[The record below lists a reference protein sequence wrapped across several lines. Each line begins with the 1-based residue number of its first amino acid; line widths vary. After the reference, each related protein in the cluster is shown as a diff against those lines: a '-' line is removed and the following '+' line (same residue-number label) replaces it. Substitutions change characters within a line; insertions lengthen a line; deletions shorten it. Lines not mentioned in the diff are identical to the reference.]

1 MFNSNFSLIDRLSL
15 FFKQKNSL
23 PSLILF
29 NIIVWVVLS
38 VMNVLLYL
46 YNIKGEQATDLLVT
60 WFAMPADVNMLE
72 VRWWTPFTYMFTH
85 TGLFHI
91 LFNMLWL
98 YWFGMIFLEFL
109 TSKQLTYVYL
119 LGGLG
124 GALLYLLV
132 FNYFPVFESSVN
144 SSILL
149 GASASVMAIVTAIS
163 LYVPN
168 YTISLLLIGRIKI
181 YYLAIFLFII
191 DFMMIS
197 GSNSGGH
204 IAHIGGALTGVMFYL
219 FLRYKSHFRNIFKK
233 KYKPKFKVHYGKDD
247 ISYNADKKMR
257 EEDIDSILDKI
268 SKSGYQSLTKEEKDF
283 MFKNSGK

>member
-23 PSLILF
+23 PALILI
-29 NIIVWVVLS
+29 NVVVWIVLS

-46 YNIKGEQATDLLVT
+46 YNIKGDQATNLLVT
-60 WFAMPADVNMLE
+60 WIAMPADVNMLE

-168 YTISLLLIGRIKI
+168 YTISLLLIGRIRI
-181 YYLAIFLFII
+181 YYLAIFLFIL

-204 IAHIGGALTGVMFYL
+204 IAHIGGALAGVLFYL
-219 FLRYKSHFRNIFKK
+219 FLTYKSQFKNIFKK

-247 ISYNADKKMR
+247 IAYNADKKMR
-257 EEDIDSILDKI
+257 EEDIDRILDKI

-283 MFKNSGK
+283 MFKNSGN